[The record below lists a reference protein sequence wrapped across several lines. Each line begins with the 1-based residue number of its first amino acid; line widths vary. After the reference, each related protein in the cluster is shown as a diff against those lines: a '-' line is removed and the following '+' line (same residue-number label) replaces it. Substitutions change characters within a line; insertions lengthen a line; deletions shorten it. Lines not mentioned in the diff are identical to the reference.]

1 MRAAGPVEQEMAG
14 FANRIFSLIHA
25 GQPIR
30 IYTGCG
36 TMPAA
41 GFINID
47 IAPMLRPEDTRFD
60 ALEFFYF
67 PFADVPWP
75 IPDSCIDHIFNEDFI
90 EHLNQ
95 KQQFCF
101 LAETLRVL
109 KPGNWHRI
117 STPCLIQAMRRHSHF
132 QSGMRGVYTGE
143 WDRWG
148 HQALFTHHSLEETAK
163 LVGYREVLFNQKN
176 QGVSPLRGIDT
187 RPWDDRD
194 TLFGNIYA
202 DLLK

>member
-1 MRAAGPVEQEMAG
+1 MRAAGPVEQEMAA
-14 FANRIFSLIHA
+14 FADFVFQMIHH
-25 GQPIR
+25 GLPVR
-30 IYTGCG
+30 VYTGCG
-36 TMPAA
+36 TSPAA

-60 ALEFFYF
+60 DRPYFFF
-67 PFADVPWP
+67 PFADLPWP
-75 IPDSCIDHIFNEDFI
+75 IPDGCVDYIFHEDFI

-101 LAETLRVL
+101 MAETLRVL
-109 KPGNWHRI
+109 KLDCWHRV
-117 STPCLIQAMRRHSHF
+117 STPCLAQSMRRRSHF
-132 QSGMRGVYTGE
+132 EAGMRGVYTGE

-148 HQALFTHHSLEETAK
+148 HQALFTHHSLEEMAR

-176 QGVSPLRGIDT
+176 QAVSPHRGVDT

-194 TLFGNIYA
+194 MLFGNIYA

>member
-1 MRAAGPVEQEMAG
+1 MRAAGPVEREMAA
-14 FANRIFSLIHA
+14 FADRVFNLIHT
-25 GQPIR
+25 GLPVR

-36 TMPAA
+36 TNPAA

-47 IAPMLRPEDTRFD
+47 IAPMLRPDDKRFD
-60 ALEFFYF
+60 DREYFFF
-67 PFADVPWP
+67 PFADVSWP
-75 IPDSCIDHIFNEDFI
+75 IPDGSVDHIFNEDFI
-90 EHLNQ
+90 EHLSQ

-101 LAETLRVL
+101 LAETRRVL
-109 KPGNWHRI
+109 KVGSWHRV
-117 STPCLIQAMRRHSHF
+117 STPCLIQSMRRHSHF
-132 QSGMRGVYTGE
+132 EAGTRGVYTGE

-148 HQALFTHHSLEETAK
+148 HQVLFTHHSLEETAK

-176 QGVSPLRGIDT
+176 QSASPMRGIDT

-194 TLFGNIYA
+194 ALFGNIYA